1 MRNKD
6 RRRTNLGLARVSD
19 ALADHLP
26 CFLKLSKFVVF
37 VVQEIGLLVPF
48 VLPRKPLTDMS
59 TVLRM
64 HILIRVDMC
73 PMTSA

>member
-1 MRNKD
+1 MCETFKNHTLRMVHTTQLFQFSMSLRSSNTGIRLKD
-6 RRRTNLGLARVSD
+6 TE
-19 ALADHLP
+19 
-26 CFLKLSKFVVF
+26 
-37 VVQEIGLLVPF
+37 EIGLLVPF
-48 VLPRKPLTDMS
+48 EVPREPLTDMS

>member
-1 MRNKD
+1 MVHETQSFQFSMSLRSSIPGIRLKD
-6 RRRTNLGLARVSD
+6 TKEV
-19 ALADHLP
+19 
-26 CFLKLSKFVVF
+26 
-37 VVQEIGLLVPF
+37 GLLVPF
-48 VLPRKPLTDMS
+48 EVPREPLTDMS